1 MILHSLR
8 EMNIAGSIFQ
18 LCMVCLL
25 LIDCK
30 GGQNGIFDSEPVI
43 FDQVEI
49 KGTDMGIVH
58 KYDSL
63 GHKQIEGTVIH
74 GKKNGAWVN
83 YNSDGVVLS
92 VMNYIDDKK
101 NGFFLKLSENKLD
114 EVGSYKD
121 DLRDGT
127 FLKYLYGH
135 LDESIEYKHGKQN
148 GWAKKYYLSG
158 GVQKELEMKDD
169 VQHGTYRFYRE
180 DGTVMVEEV
189 YKEGKKIS
197 GGIVK

>member
-49 KGTDMGIVH
+49 NGTDMGIVH

-63 GHKQIEGTVIH
+63 GHRGDRRH
-74 GKKNGAWVN
+74 C
-83 YNSDGVVLS
+83 YS
-92 VMNYIDDKK
+92 
-101 NGFFLKLSENKLD
+101 
-114 EVGSYKD
+114 
-121 DLRDGT
+121 R
-127 FLKYLYGH
+127 
-135 LDESIEYKHGKQN
+135 
-148 GWAKKYYLSG
+148 
-158 GVQKELEMKDD
+158 
-169 VQHGTYRFYRE
+169 
-180 DGTVMVEEV
+180 
-189 YKEGKKIS
+189 
-197 GGIVK
+197 